1 MGNFVSVKRLQ
12 IKLQNNMKI
21 NKKRELSISET
32 LWPQFIKA
40 LMTRLK
46 DDINNAYF
54 TILRFCQTSEVFIY
68 FDFNHI
74 KPKEIYTIIAEISTV
89 QNLRGVFNKLTLMLA
104 ESSNLG
110 VDKDYTASVETR
122 GDSISRSVYRCKAK
136 IQRTTH

>member
-1 MGNFVSVKRLQ
+1 
-12 IKLQNNMKI
+12 MKT
-21 NKKRELSISET
+21 NKERELSLLNK
-32 LWPQFIKA
+32 LWPQFKKA

-46 DDINNAYF
+46 DGINNAYF
-54 TILRFCQTSEVFIY
+54 TILRFCHTNEVFIY
-68 FDFNHI
+68 FDFDHI

-89 QNLRGVFNKLTLMLA
+89 LNLRGVFSKLTLMLA

>member
-1 MGNFVSVKRLQ
+1 
-12 IKLQNNMKI
+12 MKI
-21 NKKRELSISET
+21 NKERELSLLEK

-40 LMTRLK
+40 LMVKLK
-46 DDINNAYF
+46 KGIDKAYF

-89 QNLRGVFNKLTLMLA
+89 LNLRGVFSKLTLMLA

-110 VDKDYTASVETR
+110 VNKDYTASVETR

>member
-1 MGNFVSVKRLQ
+1 
-12 IKLQNNMKI
+12 MKT
-21 NKKRELSISET
+21 NKERELSLLNK
-32 LWPQFIKA
+32 LWPQFKKA
-40 LMTRLK
+40 LMTKLK
-46 DDINNAYF
+46 DGINNAYF
-54 TILRFCQTSEVFIY
+54 TILRFCHSNEVFIY
-68 FDFNHI
+68 FDFDHI

>member
-1 MGNFVSVKRLQ
+1 MGNFVGRK
-12 IKLQNNMKI
+12 IINIFTEKMKI
-21 NKKRELSISET
+21 NKERELSLLEK

-40 LMTRLK
+40 LMVKLK
-46 DDINNAYF
+46 KGIDKAYF
-54 TILRFCQTSEVFIY
+54 TILRFCQTNEVFIY

-89 QNLRGVFNKLTLMLA
+89 LNLRGVFSKLTLMLA
-104 ESSNLG
+104 ESSNLC

-122 GDSISRSVYRCKAK
+122 GDSISRSVYRWKAK

>member
-1 MGNFVSVKRLQ
+1 
-12 IKLQNNMKI
+12 MKI
-21 NKKRELSISET
+21 NKEREQSLLEK

-40 LMTRLK
+40 LMVKLK
-46 DDINNAYF
+46 KGIDKAYF
-54 TILRFCQTSEVFIY
+54 TILRFCQTNEVFIY

-89 QNLRGVFNKLTLMLA
+89 LNLRGVFSKLTLMLA

>member
-1 MGNFVSVKRLQ
+1 
-12 IKLQNNMKI
+12 MKI
-21 NKKRELSISET
+21 NKERELSLLEK

-40 LMTRLK
+40 LMVKLK
-46 DDINNAYF
+46 KGIDKAYF
-54 TILRFCQTSEVFIY
+54 TILRFCQTNEVFIY

-89 QNLRGVFNKLTLMLA
+89 LNLRGVFSKLTLMLA

-122 GDSISRSVYRCKAK
+122 GDSISRSVYRCKTK

>member
-1 MGNFVSVKRLQ
+1 
-12 IKLQNNMKI
+12 MKN
-21 NKKRELSISET
+21 NKKRELSLLEK

-40 LMTRLK
+40 FMVELK
-46 DDINNAYF
+46 KSVDKTNF
-54 TILRFCQTSEVFIY
+54 TILRFYQTSEVFIF
-68 FDFNHI
+68 FDFKHI
-74 KPKEIYTIIAEISTV
+74 RPKEIYTIIAEISTV
-89 QNLRGVFNKLTLMLA
+89 LNLRGVFSKLTLMLA

>member
-1 MGNFVSVKRLQ
+1 
-12 IKLQNNMKI
+12 MKT
-21 NKKRELSISET
+21 NKERELSLLNK
-32 LWPQFIKA
+32 LWPQFKKA

-46 DDINNAYF
+46 DGINNAYF
-54 TILRFCQTSEVFIY
+54 TILRFCHTNEVFIY
-68 FDFNHI
+68 FDFDHI

-89 QNLRGVFNKLTLMLA
+89 LNLRGVFSKLTLMLA
-104 ESSNLG
+104 EISNLG

>member
-1 MGNFVSVKRLQ
+1 
-12 IKLQNNMKI
+12 MKN
-21 NKKRELSISET
+21 NKKREQSLLEK

-40 LMTRLK
+40 FMVELK
-46 DDINNAYF
+46 KSVDKTYF
-54 TILRFCQTSEVFIY
+54 TILRFYQTSEVFIF
-68 FDFNHI
+68 FDFKHI
-74 KPKEIYTIIAEISTV
+74 RPKEIYTIIAEISTV
-89 QNLRGVFNKLTLMLA
+89 LNLRGVFSKLTLMLA

>member
-1 MGNFVSVKRLQ
+1 
-12 IKLQNNMKI
+12 MKT
-21 NKKRELSISET
+21 NKERELSLLNK
-32 LWPQFIKA
+32 LWPQFKKA

-54 TILRFCQTSEVFIY
+54 TILRFCHTNEVFIY

>member
-1 MGNFVSVKRLQ
+1 
-12 IKLQNNMKI
+12 MKT
-21 NKKRELSISET
+21 NKERELSLLNK
-32 LWPQFIKA
+32 LWPQFKKA
-40 LMTRLK
+40 LMTKLK

-54 TILRFCQTSEVFIY
+54 TILRFCHTNEVFIY
-68 FDFNHI
+68 FDFDHI
-74 KPKEIYTIIAEISTV
+74 KPKEIYTIIAEISMV
-89 QNLRGVFNKLTLMLA
+89 LNLRGVFSKLTLMLA